1 MENQEIG
8 FFLYYF
14 FTAIFIYLCVLILI
28 DHDKK
33 DKHNK

>member
-14 FTAIFIYLCVLILI
+14 FTAIFIYLCFLILI
-28 DHDKK
+28 DNDKK
-33 DKHNK
+33 NRRN